1 MRAESSAL
9 EVGSASVKD
18 RGDKLVRQRSSM
30 EEEAGEGMEVEGV
43 PGQGHGSAVMEMEEE
58 ILMVGGTGVETIDH
72 VPLSEGCIRTTSL
85 ANGDGAGN
93 GGGVASN
100 NVHNQRD
107 TEERMVWRGGSW
119 QNVKEGEKGEAAT
132 RSRGV
137 EGNDPHRQGQEVS
150 VRRDELQRQEGKG
163 NRVVRRHTVDE
174 DTMVFTTGLGLQ
186 KAKTGQNLDA
196 HAGGHNHAEGH
207 KSRTRNDGC
216 DEQSGVV
223 KRRKREPQ
231 QKMVIVEGD
240 GKQGS
245 RYKFND
251 AYIYDEKVRWT
262 WHAVFFPQF
271 AHTCVCVYT

>member
-1 MRAESSAL
+1 
-9 EVGSASVKD
+9 
-18 RGDKLVRQRSSM
+18 M

-119 QNVKEGEKGEAAT
+119 QNVKEGEKGEAAS

-137 EGNDPHRQGQEVS
+137 EGNDPP
-150 VRRDELQRQEGKG
+150 
-163 NRVVRRHTVDE
+163 
-174 DTMVFTTGLGLQ
+174 
-186 KAKTGQNLDA
+186 KTGQNLDA
-196 HAGGHNHAEGH
+196 HARGHNHAEGH

-223 KRRKREPQ
+223 KRRKRESQ

-240 GKQGS
+240 GKQGK

-262 WHAVFFPQF
+262 WHAVFFLQF
-271 AHTCVCVYT
+271 AYTCVCGYMYVFFLYVYVCVLFFLHTCAFDFSV